1 MRHLRY
7 FTKSRRW
14 KSCLCV
20 LVSGFL
26 GFGLGCERV
35 QSASDG
41 SGNQVA
47 KRTAGKSVV
56 VASSPIV
63 QAARTQI
70 GQTTIYDPTYVGL
83 KYPGGDVPL
92 ERGVCTDVIIRALRK
107 GAGLDL
113 QKLVHEDMKKAFT
126 KYPKIW
132 GLKKTDRNI
141 DHRRVPNLSRYF
153 ERRGCSL
160 AVSKNK
166 GDYLAGDMVACLVGK
181 RPHIMIVSDKKAND
195 GTPLVI
201 HNIGFGTKEENALF
215 AFKITGHFRL
225 KVAPNTS
232 N

>member
-1 MRHLRY
+1 VRDLRG
-7 FTKSRRW
+7 FAKGRGW
-14 KSCLCV
+14 KSCQCALAI
-20 LVSGFL
+20 GFL
-26 GFGLGCERV
+26 GLWLGCGRV
-35 QSASDG
+35 QSASDD

-47 KRTAGKSVV
+47 KKTAGKSVV
-56 VASSPIV
+56 VASPIV

-70 GQTTIYDPTYVGL
+70 GQTTIYDPAYVGL

-113 QKLVHEDMKKAFT
+113 QKLVHEDMKKAFA

-141 DHRRVPNLSRYF
+141 DHRRVPNLSCYF
-153 ERRGCSL
+153 ERKGYSL
-160 AVSKNK
+160 GASKNK
-166 GDYLAGDMVACLVGK
+166 RDYLAGDLVACLVGK
-181 RPHIMIVSDKKAND
+181 RPHIMIVSDKKAED

-201 HNIGFGTKEENALF
+201 HNIGSGTKEENTLF

-225 KVAPNTS
+225 KIAPNRS
-232 N
+232 R